1 MCLLRQRTSAGP
13 LFVPHHQT
21 QGCGLLVYRQ
31 LASGQTRQAGP
42 LSPWIEMAE
51 EQYKVDRE
59 SRPVQP
65 SSLREELRRPG
76 RPNL

>member
-1 MCLLRQRTSAGP
+1 MSAEAEDPGRPTVCTPPPNTGVWPCLPTAGQP
-13 LFVPHHQT
+13 T
-21 QGCGLLVYRQ
+21 D
-31 LASGQTRQAGP
+31 QAGP

-51 EQYKVDRE
+51 EQYQVDRE

-65 SSLREELRRPG
+65 SSLREELQRPG